1 MYIPLHWHST
11 YSFLEALWQP
21 KQIVQRAKELWFP
34 AIAITDYNGMYSVP
48 SFFLSAQETK
58 NPDDPEDNWMQA
70 IFGFEIWFV
79 MDLHASLIWKNI
91 WNICLLAQT
100 DEWYHRM
107 MELVAYANQEWF
119 TGWIP
124 KLDLN
129 ILKEKSEGII
139 VFTGGEQ
146 SWISKMQISWESDDK
161 IKEIYQMLQWIF
173 WDRCYLQITAQNE
186 KLFPV
191 LRKCNQFIYKLAN
204 QTNTKLL
211 VDNNYCYVNKTDK
224 DAWEIALSIKDWTK
238 MYDANRRRP
247 AWDYYIMDGEEIR
260 KICLDNWYAAEEIDE
275 RMDNNWKIGE
285 SVHTSML
292 LHQKLFPKYET
303 PDNIKEL
310 YDKYADTSI
319 IE

>member
-11 YSFLEALWQP
+11 YSFLEALGQP
-21 KQIVQRAKELWFP
+21 KQIVQRAKELWFS
-34 AIAITDYNGMYSVP
+34 AIAITDYNWMFAIP
-48 SFFLSAQETK
+48 SFFMAAQDTK
-58 NPDDPEDNWMQA
+58 NPENPDDKWIQP
-70 IFGFEIWFV
+70 IFWLEVGFV
-79 MDLHASLIWKNI
+79 MDIHASMIWKNV
-91 WNICLLAQT
+91 WNLCLLAQT

-119 TGWIP
+119 TDWIP

-129 ILKEKSEGII
+129 ILKEKSDWII
-139 VFTGGEQ
+139 VFTWWEL
-146 SWISKMQISWESDDK
+146 SWIAKMQTSGESEDK

-173 WDRCYLQITAQNE
+173 GERCYLQITAQNE
-186 KLFPV
+186 KLFPA
-191 LRKCNQFIYKLAN
+191 LRKCNQFIYDLAK
-204 QTNTKLL
+204 QTNTKLI

-238 MYDANRRRP
+238 MYDANRRKP

-260 KICLDNWYAAEEIDE
+260 KICLDNWYVAEEIDE
-275 RMDNNWKIGE
+275 WMNNNWKIGE
-285 SVHTSML
+285 SIHTSML